1 MSATMQ
7 WVLFHVFIGIALW
20 IDLGVVHKHPERVT
34 TKKALIWSAVW
45 VSLALLFCA
54 GIYYVDGHHKA
65 VLFLT
70 GYLVEQSLSVDNLF
84 VFYVI
89 FQYFHTPKK
98 YEHKILFWGIIAAL
112 VMRLSFILL
121 GVALLE
127 RFHWLTYLLGGFL
140 IFTAVKLAV
149 TKEAEVHPEKNF
161 IFRWLKP
168 FMSGTSYEDGG
179 FFIRRDSRLLITPAL
194 VVLLVIDWTDLMF
207 ALDSIPA
214 VLGITTDPFIVY
226 TSNAMAILGLRSW
239 YSALGKLIVAFEH
252 LSHGLAV
259 ILAFVGVKMII
270 AHWYVIPVGWAL
282 GVVVAVL
289 ATTIISSIWSRKNR
303 ERKKDGAHL

>member
-1 MSATMQ
+1 MSVLWQ
-7 WVLFHVFIGIALW
+7 WILFHVLIGIALW
-20 IDLGVVHKHPERVT
+20 IDLGVVHKHPESVT
-34 TKKALIWSAVW
+34 TRKALVWSAAW
-45 VSLALLFCA
+45 VSLALLFCL
-54 GIYYVDGHHKA
+54 GIYFIDGQRNA
-65 VLFLT
+65 LLFLT

-98 YEHKILFWGIIAAL
+98 YEHRILFWGIIAAL
-112 VMRLSFILL
+112 VMRLGFILL

-127 RFHWLTYLLGGFL
+127 RFHWLTYLLGAFL

-149 TKEAEVHPEKNF
+149 SKDAQVDPGKN
-161 IFRWLKP
+161 IVFRLLKP
-168 FMSGTSYEDGG
+168 FMGTQSYDSGAFFMRKGG
-179 FFIRRDSRLLITPAL
+179 KWLITPSL
-194 VVLLVIDWTDLMF
+194 VVLLVIDWTDLIF

-214 VLGITTDPFIVY
+214 ILGITTDPFIVY

-239 YSALGKLIVAFEH
+239 YSALGKLIVAFHH

-270 AHWYVIPVGWAL
+270 HDWYVIPTGWAL
-282 GVVVAVL
+282 GVVVTVL
-289 ATTIISSIWSRKNR
+289 TTTVLTSIWSKKNS
-303 ERKKDGAHL
+303 ERKAKKSG

>member
-1 MSATMQ
+1 MSLAWQ
-7 WVLFHVFIGIALW
+7 WALFHVFIGLALW

-34 TKKALIWSAVW
+34 TKKALTWSAVW
-45 VSLALLFCA
+45 VTLALLFCA
-54 GIYYVDGHHKA
+54 GIYYIDGHHKA

-89 FQYFHTPKK
+89 FQYFKTPKK
-98 YEHKILFWGIIAAL
+98 FEHRILFWGIIAAL
-112 VMRLSFILL
+112 VMRLGFILA

-127 RFHWLTYLLGGFL
+127 RWHWLTYLLGAFL
-140 IFTAVKLAV
+140 VYTAVKLAFS
-149 TKEAEVHPEKNF
+149 KEHEVHPEKNPL
-161 IFRWLKP
+161 FRWLKP
-168 FMSGTSYEDGG
+168 FMSGHSYDSGA
-179 FFIRRDSRLLITPAL
+179 FFVRRGNRWLITPAM

-239 YSALGKLIVAFEH
+239 YSALGKLIVTFHH

-270 AHWYVIPVGWAL
+270 AKWYTIPVYWAL

-289 ATTIISSIWSRKNR
+289 ATTIVSSIWSRKNS
-303 ERKKDGAHL
+303 ERKARSSG